1 MALSTISTNAITDG
15 TIATADI
22 ADSAVTAAKA
32 SGLGIS
38 EADQYRITSGFT
50 QGGSQSIISS
60 NWERA
65 DSDGFGVKGT
75 GLTESSGVFTFPSTG
90 YWKIDVGMIGTSS
103 NDEYFRIRL
112 MYGGTSGEN
121 SFVAEGYESSGA
133 GSYMQTGFS
142 CIIKNTDTAA
152 DKFSFYNSISSGSI
166 KGDTGGN
173 SSGFVCTK
181 IAEI

>member
-1 MALSTISTNAITDG
+1 MAITKIQSESMNLADTYAFTG
-15 TIATADI
+15 T
-22 ADSAVTAAKA
+22 VTGAGGVTEIDMWRLNANVSGSGSSSFAKV
-32 SGLGIS
+32 
-38 EADQYRITSGFT
+38 TS
-50 QGGSQSIISS
+50 S
-60 NWERA
+60 WERA

-90 YWKIDVGMIGTSS
+90 YWKIDVGMTCTSS
-103 NDEYFRIRL
+103 NDQYFRIRL
-112 MYGGTSGEN
+112 MYGGTSGDN

-142 CIIKNTDTAA
+142 CIIKNTDTSA